1 MNLYS
6 RSNALNFL
14 FDFSEIK
21 SPFLCFSNF
30 FPGKVFVQ
38 LTAALVNGYFIHRE
52 LFLIP
57 VGRNRLYI
65 SLLDLVLTII
75 MELPIERMIFLQ
87 VPIMLANIKVNV
99 RMLVVFLGSGGT
111 ELLNIVEHLSTGTVL
126 HILRYGN

>member
-1 MNLYS
+1 
-6 RSNALNFL
+6 
-14 FDFSEIK
+14 
-21 SPFLCFSNF
+21 
-30 FPGKVFVQ
+30 
-38 LTAALVNGYFIHRE
+38 
-52 LFLIP
+52 
-57 VGRNRLYI
+57 
-65 SLLDLVLTII
+65 